1 MFSIFSYKLNCTF
14 IEVKEVYLNVL
25 RSQKGLDKP
34 MSAQQKLLKRQRD
47 LKKKISAALDILM
60 GSVVKSPSQS
70 GFYLTDKLDGKTV
83 TRYLRKSIR
92 REAQD
97 MTKNHRK
104 VRGLLRQISAVNF
117 EILKRKA
124 E

>member
-1 MFSIFSYKLNCTF
+1 
-14 IEVKEVYLNVL
+14 
-25 RSQKGLDKP
+25 

-47 LKKKISAALDILM
+47 LKKKISASLDVLM
-60 GSVVKSPSQS
+60 GSVVKSPTQS
-70 GFYLTDKLDGKTV
+70 GYYLTDKVDGKTV

-97 MTKNHRK
+97 MTKNHRR
-104 VRGLLRQISAVNF
+104 VRVLLRQISAVNC
-117 EILKRKA
+117 EILRRKA

>member
-1 MFSIFSYKLNCTF
+1 
-14 IEVKEVYLNVL
+14 
-25 RSQKGLDKP
+25 
-34 MSAQQKLLKRQRD
+34 MSAQQKLMKRQRD
-47 LKKKISAALDILM
+47 LKKKISSSLDLLM
-60 GSVVKSPSQS
+60 GSVVKSPTQS

-104 VRGLLRQISAVNF
+104 IRTLLRQISAVNF

>member
-1 MFSIFSYKLNCTF
+1 
-14 IEVKEVYLNVL
+14 
-25 RSQKGLDKP
+25 
-34 MSAQQKLLKRQRD
+34 
-47 LKKKISAALDILM
+47 M
-60 GSVVKSPSQS
+60 GSVVKSPTQS
-70 GFYLTDKLDGKTV
+70 GYYLTDKLDGKTV

-97 MTKNHRK
+97 MTKNHR
-104 VRGLLRQISAVNF
+104 RIRALLRQISAVNF

>member
-1 MFSIFSYKLNCTF
+1 
-14 IEVKEVYLNVL
+14 
-25 RSQKGLDKP
+25 

>member
-1 MFSIFSYKLNCTF
+1 
-14 IEVKEVYLNVL
+14 
-25 RSQKGLDKP
+25 

-47 LKKKISAALDILM
+47 LKKKISASLDLLM
-60 GSVVKSPSQS
+60 GSVVKSPTQS
-70 GFYLTDKLDGKTV
+70 GYYLTDKLEGKTV
-83 TRYLRKSIR
+83 TRYLRKCIR

-104 VRGLLRQISAVNF
+104 VRTLLRQISAINF

>member
-1 MFSIFSYKLNCTF
+1 
-14 IEVKEVYLNVL
+14 
-25 RSQKGLDKP
+25 
-34 MSAQQKLLKRQRD
+34 MSAQQKLVKRQRD
-47 LKKKISAALDILM
+47 LKKKIVAALDILM
-60 GSVVKSPSQS
+60 GSVVKSPTQS
-70 GFYLTDKLDGKTV
+70 GYYLTDKLDGKTV

-104 VRGLLRQISAVNF
+104 VRVLLRQISAVNF

>member
-1 MFSIFSYKLNCTF
+1 
-14 IEVKEVYLNVL
+14 
-25 RSQKGLDKP
+25 
-34 MSAQQKLLKRQRD
+34 MSAQQKLIKRQRD
-47 LKKKISAALDILM
+47 LKKKISSSLDLLM
-60 GSVVKSPSQS
+60 GSVVKSPTQS

-97 MTKNHRK
+97 MNKNHRK
-104 VRGLLRQISAVNF
+104 IRTLLRQISAVNF

>member
-1 MFSIFSYKLNCTF
+1 
-14 IEVKEVYLNVL
+14 
-25 RSQKGLDKP
+25 

-47 LKKKISAALDILM
+47 LKKKISASLDVLM
-60 GSVVKSPSQS
+60 GSVVKSPTQS
-70 GFYLTDKLDGKTV
+70 GYYLTDKVDGKTV

-97 MTKNHRK
+97 MTKNHRR
-104 VRGLLRQISAVNF
+104 VRVLLRQISAVNF
-117 EILKRKA
+117 EILRRKA

>member
-1 MFSIFSYKLNCTF
+1 
-14 IEVKEVYLNVL
+14 
-25 RSQKGLDKP
+25 

-47 LKKKISAALDILM
+47 LKKKISASLDLLM
-60 GSVVKSPSQS
+60 GSVVKSPTQS
-70 GFYLTDKLDGKTV
+70 GYYLTDKVEGKTV

-104 VRGLLRQISAVNF
+104 VRTLLRQISAINF
-117 EILKRKA
+117 ELLKRKA

>member
-1 MFSIFSYKLNCTF
+1 M
-14 IEVKEVYLNVL
+14 
-25 RSQKGLDKP
+25 
-34 MSAQQKLLKRQRD
+34 KRQRD
-47 LKKKISAALDILM
+47 LKKKISSSLDLLM
-60 GSVVKSPSQS
+60 GSVVKSPTQS

-104 VRGLLRQISAVNF
+104 IRTLLRQISAVNF

>member
-1 MFSIFSYKLNCTF
+1 MTT
-14 IEVKEVYLNVL
+14 
-25 RSQKGLDKP
+25 SQRL
-34 MSAQQKLLKRQRD
+34 SKRQRD
-47 LKKKISAALDILM
+47 LKKKITAHLDLLM
-60 GSVVKSPSQS
+60 GSVVKSPTQS

-92 REAQD
+92 KEAQS
-97 MTKNHRK
+97 MTANHRR
-104 VRGLLRQISAVNF
+104 VRVFLRQLSAVNF

>member
-1 MFSIFSYKLNCTF
+1 
-14 IEVKEVYLNVL
+14 
-25 RSQKGLDKP
+25 

-47 LKKKISAALDILM
+47 LKKKIVSSLDILM
-60 GSVVKSPSQS
+60 GSVVKSPTQS
-70 GFYLTDKLDGKTV
+70 GYYLTDKLDGKTV

-97 MTKNHRK
+97 MTKNHR
-104 VRGLLRQISAVNF
+104 RIRALLRQISAVNF